1 MKNKLL
7 LILFTFSLT
16 IALALNLYAQDNK
29 QTKKD
34 SLMKIYKEKYIDYVN
49 VDDKTAETFVEL
61 FRTNRASIHEI
72 KKKIKDTEKYIL
84 NNPESSDINSKL
96 DELVE
101 LDKQIY
107 ELRKNYIDS
116 LKKIMSPSQVALSL
130 KFQKEFRDKFSK
142 EVKEKRKN
150 KKKNK

>member
-1 MKNKLL
+1 
-7 LILFTFSLT
+7 
-16 IALALNLYAQDNK
+16 
-29 QTKKD
+29 
-34 SLMKIYKEKYIDYVN
+34 MKIYKEKYIDYVN

-142 EVKEKRKN
+142 EVKEKSKN

>member
-130 KFQKEFRDKFSK
+130 KFQKEFHDKFSK